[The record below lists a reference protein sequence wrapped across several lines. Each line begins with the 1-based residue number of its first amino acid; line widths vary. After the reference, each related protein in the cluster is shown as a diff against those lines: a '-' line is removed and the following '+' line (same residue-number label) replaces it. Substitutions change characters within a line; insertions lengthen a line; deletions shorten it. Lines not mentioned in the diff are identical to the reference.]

1 MLLVRIKYNF
11 NFKVDALYEDL
22 AFDHDDELIDELRDL
37 GYDFDDESLSDADF
51 RDLNFDGDGF
61 DEPDVILD
69 VPYVPTDEKIVHA
82 MLDLAD
88 VTSQDVL
95 YDLGCGD
102 GRIVVAAAL
111 ERNTHGVG
119 IDIDPMRITEAIE
132 YAGHTG
138 VEYMVNFYEGDLL
151 EVDFSAASVVTLY
164 LLDLVNVQ
172 LRPRLLDELRPGTR
186 IVSHA
191 FDMGDWKPDQRQN
204 CGSINIYKWIVPAK
218 VAGTWEWQT
227 TTGETFRVE
236 LKQKYQQLSGKA
248 WIDGEEAQL
257 KNALIRGDLL
267 ELVVSK
273 KANTRSVGFIM
284 RAQGKE
290 LVAAEGHLQATPAI
304 KITLSE

>member
-1 MLLVRIKYNF
+1 MP
-11 NFKVDALYEDL
+11 ALYKDL

-37 GYDFDDESLSDADF
+37 DYEQGDDSLFDSDY
-51 RDLNFDGDGF
+51 RDLNFDDYSM
-61 DEPDVILD
+61 DEPDIILD

-82 MLDLAD
+82 MLDLAE
-88 VTSQDVL
+88 VTSQDTL

-111 ERNTHGVG
+111 ERNTRGVG
-119 IDIDPMRITEAIE
+119 IDMDPMRITEAIE

-138 VEYMVNFYEGDLL
+138 VEYLVNFFEGDLL
-151 EVDFSAASVVTLY
+151 EADFSQATVVTLY

-191 FDMGDWKPDQRQN
+191 FDMGDWKPDQRQS

-218 VAGTWEWQT
+218 VAGTWQWQT
-227 TTGETFRVE
+227 SCGEIYRVE

-257 KNALIRGDLL
+257 KNALIKGDLL
-267 ELVVSK
+267 ELVISK
-273 KANTRSVGFIM
+273 KANTRPVGFIM
-284 RAQGKE
+284 RSQGRE
-290 LVAAEGHLQATPAI
+290 LVAAEGKLQTTPAI
-304 KITLSE
+304 KIQQNK

>member
-1 MLLVRIKYNF
+1 MYK
-11 NFKVDALYEDL
+11 DL

-37 GYDFDDESLSDADF
+37 DYAQGDDSLFDSDY
-51 RDLNFDGDGF
+51 RDLNFDDYSM
-61 DEPDVILD
+61 DEPDIILD

-82 MLDLAD
+82 MLDLAE
-88 VTSQDVL
+88 VTSQDTL

-111 ERNTHGVG
+111 ERNTRGVG
-119 IDIDPMRITEAIE
+119 IDMDPMRITEAIE

-138 VEYMVNFYEGDLL
+138 VEYLVNFFEGDLL
-151 EVDFSAASVVTLY
+151 EADFSQATVVTLY

-191 FDMGDWKPDQRQN
+191 FDMGDWKPDQRQS

-218 VAGTWEWQT
+218 VAGTWQWQT
-227 TTGETFRVE
+227 SSGETYRVE

-257 KNALIRGDLL
+257 KNALIKGDLL
-267 ELVVSK
+267 ELVISK
-273 KANTRSVGFIM
+273 KANTRPVGFIM
-284 RAQGKE
+284 RSQGRE
-290 LVAAEGHLQATPAI
+290 LVAAEGKLQTTPAI
-304 KITLSE
+304 KIQQNK

>member
-1 MLLVRIKYNF
+1 MP
-11 NFKVDALYEDL
+11 ALYKDL

-37 GYDFDDESLSDADF
+37 NYEQGDDSLFDSDY
-51 RDLNFDGDGF
+51 RDLNFDDYSM
-61 DEPDVILD
+61 DEPDIILD

-82 MLDLAD
+82 MLDLAE
-88 VTSQDVL
+88 VTSQDTL

-111 ERNTHGVG
+111 ERNTRGVG
-119 IDIDPMRITEAIE
+119 IDMDPMRITEAIE
-132 YAGHTG
+132 YAGHAG
-138 VEYMVNFYEGDLL
+138 VEYLVNFFEGDLL
-151 EVDFSAASVVTLY
+151 EADFSQATVVTLY

-191 FDMGDWKPDQRQN
+191 FDMGDWKPDQRQS

-218 VAGTWEWQT
+218 VAGTWQWQT
-227 TTGETFRVE
+227 SSGETYRVE

-257 KNALIRGDLL
+257 KNALIKGDLL
-267 ELVVSK
+267 ELVISK
-273 KANTRSVGFIM
+273 KANTRPVGFIM
-284 RAQGKE
+284 RSQGRE
-290 LVAAEGHLQATPAI
+290 LVAAEGKLQATPAI
-304 KITLSE
+304 KIQPSK

>member
-1 MLLVRIKYNF
+1 MYK
-11 NFKVDALYEDL
+11 DL

-37 GYDFDDESLSDADF
+37 DYEQGDDSLFDSDY
-51 RDLNFDGDGF
+51 RDLNFDDYSM
-61 DEPDVILD
+61 DEPDIILD

-82 MLDLAD
+82 MLDLAE
-88 VTSQDVL
+88 VTSQDTL

-111 ERNTHGVG
+111 ERNTRGVG
-119 IDIDPMRITEAIE
+119 IDMDPMRITEAIE

-138 VEYMVNFYEGDLL
+138 VEYLVNFFEGDLL
-151 EVDFSAASVVTLY
+151 EADFSQATVVTLY

-191 FDMGDWKPDQRQN
+191 FDMGDWKPDQRQS

-218 VAGTWEWQT
+218 VAGTWQWQT
-227 TTGETFRVE
+227 NSGEIYRVE

-257 KNALIRGDLL
+257 KNALIKGDLL
-267 ELVVSK
+267 ELVISK
-273 KANTRSVGFIM
+273 KANTRPVGFIM
-284 RAQGKE
+284 RSQGRE
-290 LVAAEGHLQATPAI
+290 LVAAEGKLQATPAI
-304 KITLSE
+304 KIQPSK

>member
-1 MLLVRIKYNF
+1 MYK
-11 NFKVDALYEDL
+11 DL

-37 GYDFDDESLSDADF
+37 DYEQGDDSLFDSDY
-51 RDLNFDGDGF
+51 RDLNFDDYSM
-61 DEPDVILD
+61 DEPDIILD

-82 MLDLAD
+82 MLDLAE
-88 VTSQDVL
+88 VTSQDTL

-111 ERNTHGVG
+111 ERNTRGVG
-119 IDIDPMRITEAIE
+119 IDMDPMRITEAIE

-138 VEYMVNFYEGDLL
+138 VEYLVNFFEGDLL
-151 EVDFSAASVVTLY
+151 EADFSQATVVTLY

-191 FDMGDWKPDQRQN
+191 FDMGDWKPDQRQS

-218 VAGTWEWQT
+218 VAGTWQWQT
-227 TTGETFRVE
+227 SSGETYRVE

-257 KNALIRGDLL
+257 KNALIKGDLL
-267 ELVVSK
+267 LIRDQWALLCAAKDESWLLLKASYRRHRRLKSSK
-273 KANTRSVGFIM
+273 TNN
-284 RAQGKE
+284 
-290 LVAAEGHLQATPAI
+290 LVAICNSPMLA
-304 KITLSE
+304 

>member
-1 MLLVRIKYNF
+1 MP
-11 NFKVDALYEDL
+11 ALYKDL

-37 GYDFDDESLSDADF
+37 DYEQGDDSLFDSDY
-51 RDLNFDGDGF
+51 RDLNFDDYSM
-61 DEPDVILD
+61 DEPDIILD

-82 MLDLAD
+82 MLDLAE
-88 VTSQDVL
+88 VTSQDTL

-111 ERNTHGVG
+111 ERNTRGVG
-119 IDIDPMRITEAIE
+119 IDMDPMRITEAIE

-138 VEYMVNFYEGDLL
+138 VEYLVNFFEGDLL
-151 EVDFSAASVVTLY
+151 EADFSQATVVTLY

-172 LRPRLLDELRPGTR
+172 LRPRLIDELRPGTR

-191 FDMGDWKPDQRQN
+191 FDMGDWKPDQRQS

-218 VAGTWEWQT
+218 VAGTWQWQT
-227 TTGETFRVE
+227 SSGETYRVE

-257 KNALIRGDLL
+257 KNALIKGDLL
-267 ELVVSK
+267 ELVISK
-273 KANTRSVGFIM
+273 KANTRPVGFIM
-284 RAQGKE
+284 RSQGRE
-290 LVAAEGHLQATPAI
+290 LVAAEGKLQATPAI
-304 KITLSE
+304 KIQPSK

>member
-1 MLLVRIKYNF
+1 MYDELTF
-11 NFKVDALYEDL
+11 E
-22 AFDHDDELIDELRDL
+22 HEDELIDELRDL
-37 GYDFDDESLSDADF
+37 GYDFDDDSLSDSDF
-51 RDLNFDGDGF
+51 RDLNFDGDRF
-61 DEPDVILD
+61 DAPDVILD

-82 MLDLAD
+82 MLDLAE
-88 VTSQDVL
+88 VSSKDVL

-138 VEYMVNFYEGDLL
+138 VEHMVHFYEGDLL
-151 EVDFSAASVVTLY
+151 DVEFSQATVVTLY

-204 CGSINIYKWIVPAK
+204 CGSINLYKWIVPAK
-218 VAGTWEWQT
+218 VAGTWQWQVSS
-227 TTGETFRVE
+227 GETYRVE
-236 LKQKYQQLSGKA
+236 LKQKYQQLTGKA
-248 WIDGEEAQL
+248 WIDDQEVKLSSALL
-257 KNALIRGDLL
+257 KGDLL
-267 ELVVSK
+267 ELIVKKSDSK
-273 KANTRSVGFIM
+273 RPARFVM
-284 RAQGKE
+284 RCEAKQ
-290 LVAAEGHLQATPAI
+290 LSAIEGDQQATPAI
-304 KITLSE
+304 KVNPQ

>member
-1 MLLVRIKYNF
+1 MP
-11 NFKVDALYEDL
+11 ALYKDL

-37 GYDFDDESLSDADF
+37 DYAQGDDSLFDSDY
-51 RDLNFDGDGF
+51 RDLNFDDYSM
-61 DEPDVILD
+61 DEPDIILD

-82 MLDLAD
+82 MLDLAE
-88 VTSQDVL
+88 VTSQDTL

-111 ERNTHGVG
+111 ERNTRGVG
-119 IDIDPMRITEAIE
+119 IDMDPMRITEAIE

-138 VEYMVNFYEGDLL
+138 VEYLVNFFEGDLL
-151 EVDFSAASVVTLY
+151 EADFSQATVVTLY

-191 FDMGDWKPDQRQN
+191 FDMGDWKPDQRQS

-218 VAGTWEWQT
+218 VAGTWQWQT
-227 TTGETFRVE
+227 SSGETYRVE

-257 KNALIRGDLL
+257 KNALIKGDLL
-267 ELVVSK
+267 ELVISK
-273 KANTRSVGFIM
+273 KANTRPVGFIM
-284 RAQGKE
+284 RSQGRE
-290 LVAAEGHLQATPAI
+290 LVAAEGKLQTTPAI
-304 KITLSE
+304 KIQPSK

>member
-1 MLLVRIKYNF
+1 MP
-11 NFKVDALYEDL
+11 ALYKDL

-37 GYDFDDESLSDADF
+37 DYAQGDDSLFDSDY
-51 RDLNFDGDGF
+51 RDLNFDDYSM
-61 DEPDVILD
+61 DEPDIILD

-82 MLDLAD
+82 MLDLAE
-88 VTSQDVL
+88 VTSQDTL

-111 ERNTHGVG
+111 ERNTRGVG
-119 IDIDPMRITEAIE
+119 IDMDPMRITEAIE

-138 VEYMVNFYEGDLL
+138 VEYLVNFFEGDLL
-151 EVDFSAASVVTLY
+151 EADFSQATVVTLY

-191 FDMGDWKPDQRQN
+191 FDMGDWKPDQRQS

-218 VAGTWEWQT
+218 VAGTWQWQT
-227 TTGETFRVE
+227 NSGETYRVE

-257 KNALIRGDLL
+257 KNALIKGDLL
-267 ELVVSK
+267 ELVISK
-273 KANTRSVGFIM
+273 KANTRPVGFIM
-284 RAQGKE
+284 RSQGRE
-290 LVAAEGHLQATPAI
+290 LVAAEGKLQTTPAI
-304 KITLSE
+304 KIQQNK

>member
-1 MLLVRIKYNF
+1 MP
-11 NFKVDALYEDL
+11 ALYKDL

-37 GYDFDDESLSDADF
+37 DYEQGDDSLFDSDY
-51 RDLNFDGDGF
+51 RDLNFDDYSM
-61 DEPDVILD
+61 DEPDIILD

-82 MLDLAD
+82 MLDLAE
-88 VTSQDVL
+88 VTSQDTL

-111 ERNTHGVG
+111 ERNTRGVG
-119 IDIDPMRITEAIE
+119 IDMDPMRITEAIE

-138 VEYMVNFYEGDLL
+138 VEYLVNFFEGDLL
-151 EVDFSAASVVTLY
+151 EADFSQATVVTLY

-191 FDMGDWKPDQRQN
+191 FDMGDWKPDQRQS

-218 VAGTWEWQT
+218 VAGTWQWQT
-227 TTGETFRVE
+227 SSGETYRVE

-257 KNALIRGDLL
+257 KNALIKGDLL
-267 ELVVSK
+267 ELVISK
-273 KANTRSVGFIM
+273 KANTRPVGFIM
-284 RAQGKE
+284 RSQGRE
-290 LVAAEGHLQATPAI
+290 LVAAEGKLQTTPAI
-304 KITLSE
+304 KIQQNK

>member
-1 MLLVRIKYNF
+1 MYK
-11 NFKVDALYEDL
+11 DL

-37 GYDFDDESLSDADF
+37 DYEQGDDSLFDSDY
-51 RDLNFDGDGF
+51 RDLNFDDYSM
-61 DEPDVILD
+61 DEPDIILD

-82 MLDLAD
+82 MLDLAE
-88 VTSQDVL
+88 VTSQDTL

-111 ERNTHGVG
+111 ERNTRGVG
-119 IDIDPMRITEAIE
+119 IDMDPMRITEAIE

-138 VEYMVNFYEGDLL
+138 VEYLVNFFEGDLL
-151 EVDFSAASVVTLY
+151 EADFSQATVVTLY

-191 FDMGDWKPDQRQN
+191 FDMGDWKPDQRQS

-218 VAGTWEWQT
+218 VAGTWQWQT
-227 TTGETFRVE
+227 SSGETYRVE

-257 KNALIRGDLL
+257 KNALIKGDLL
-267 ELVVSK
+267 ELVISK
-273 KANTRSVGFIM
+273 KANTRPVGFIM
-284 RAQGKE
+284 RSQGRE
-290 LVAAEGHLQATPAI
+290 LVAAEGKIQTQPAI
-304 KITLSE
+304 KIQQNK

>member
-1 MLLVRIKYNF
+1 MYK
-11 NFKVDALYEDL
+11 DL

-37 GYDFDDESLSDADF
+37 DYAQGDDSLFDSDY
-51 RDLNFDGDGF
+51 RDLNFDDYSM
-61 DEPDVILD
+61 DEPDIILD

-82 MLDLAD
+82 MLDLAE
-88 VTSQDVL
+88 VTSQDTL

-111 ERNTHGVG
+111 ERNTRGVG
-119 IDIDPMRITEAIE
+119 IDMDPMRITEAIE

-138 VEYMVNFYEGDLL
+138 VEYLVNFFEGDLL
-151 EVDFSAASVVTLY
+151 EADFSQATVVTLY

-191 FDMGDWKPDQRQN
+191 FDMGDWKPDQRQS

-218 VAGTWEWQT
+218 VAGTWQWQT
-227 TTGETFRVE
+227 SSGETYRVE

-257 KNALIRGDLL
+257 KNALIKGDLL
-267 ELVVSK
+267 ELVISK
-273 KANTRSVGFIM
+273 KANTRPVGFIM
-284 RAQGKE
+284 RSQGRE
-290 LVAAEGHLQATPAI
+290 LVAAEGKLQTTPAI
-304 KITLSE
+304 KIQPSK

>member
-1 MLLVRIKYNF
+1 MYK
-11 NFKVDALYEDL
+11 DL

-37 GYDFDDESLSDADF
+37 NYEQGDDSLFDSDY
-51 RDLNFDGDGF
+51 RDLNFDDYSM
-61 DEPDVILD
+61 DEPDIILD

-82 MLDLAD
+82 MLDLAE
-88 VTSQDVL
+88 VTSQDTL

-111 ERNTHGVG
+111 ERNTRGVG
-119 IDIDPMRITEAIE
+119 IDMDPMRITEAIE
-132 YAGHTG
+132 YAGHAG
-138 VEYMVNFYEGDLL
+138 VEYLVNFFEGDLL
-151 EVDFSAASVVTLY
+151 EADFSQATVVTLY

-191 FDMGDWKPDQRQN
+191 FDMGDWKPDQRQS

-218 VAGTWEWQT
+218 VAGTWQWQT
-227 TTGETFRVE
+227 SSGETYRVE

-257 KNALIRGDLL
+257 KNALIKGDLL
-267 ELVVSK
+267 ELVISK
-273 KANTRSVGFIM
+273 KANTRPVGFIM
-284 RAQGKE
+284 RSQGRE
-290 LVAAEGHLQATPAI
+290 LVAAEGKLQATPAI
-304 KITLSE
+304 KIQPSK